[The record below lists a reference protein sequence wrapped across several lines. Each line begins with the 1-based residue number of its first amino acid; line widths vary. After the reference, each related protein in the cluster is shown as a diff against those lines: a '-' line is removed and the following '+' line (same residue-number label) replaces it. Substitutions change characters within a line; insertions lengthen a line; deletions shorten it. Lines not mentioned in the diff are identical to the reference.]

1 MAINPPNYHK
11 QATPTLRGW
20 VNPKTG
26 ELLTARKISQTEID
40 EYLGVEPP
48 VTFNPQ
54 TAPIEEVREVLRS
67 EIDVGFPTLS
77 DNAHEENEDWHQGCE
92 STDASNLENMSKT
105 ELEDLG
111 RVYGIELDR
120 RERKSTLIEKLSAVI
135 G

>member
-11 QATPTLRGW
+11 QAIPTTRGW

-40 EYLGVEPP
+40 EYLGVVVLEEST
-48 VTFNPQ
+48 VS
-54 TAPIEEVREVLRS
+54 TAPFEEYS
-67 EIDVGFPTLS
+67 HDTLS
-77 DNAHEENEDWHQGCE
+77 DNAHEENEDWHQGCH
-92 STDASNLENMSKT
+92 SADPNDLENMSKT

-111 RVYGIELDR
+111 REYGIELDR

-135 G
+135 D